1 MTTIIGLM
9 SLFSVL
15 MFFLGV
21 AIGFKKRPSAFHV
34 AGTCSETITA
44 IQNALLQ
51 SNLSAIVAI
60 DKDDKIIEFN
70 PSAERLFKLKRQQVL
85 GLIMAELIV
94 PERYR
99 QMHYAGMKH
108 YLETGMGPVLKKRI
122 EVSALNAQ
130 GDEFPIE
137 MEITPVD
144 STNGTIFVA
153 VINDITERENS
164 RKKIVD
170 ALAQA
175 EEANKA
181 KSLFLTS
188 VSHEIRTPLHAIL
201 SLIECLQHTSL
212 SDLQLKYIST
222 AQQAGDQLLNMVNE
236 ILDLGQIEAGK
247 REIHLSWCRPKAVL
261 EQHLEVYRQS
271 LAEKGLELYLIEAEN
286 VPKAINTDVTM
297 LQQILSNL
305 LSNACKYTESG
316 GITVHSWCQ
325 DGTLDGKPGYWWCC
339 DVIDTGIGLTE
350 EQMQSL
356 FQEFTRFHQ
365 DGSSSGSGVGL
376 MISRLL
382 AQQLGGSLSVH
393 SNKVAGTTFRLSLPI
408 ANVRPKRQFKQLQ
421 QLFVFLY
428 SDNLRWLNCMM
439 QQLDNLGV
447 THQEIVTA
455 DAFLQLPDDAIVI
468 VDTQKGAAPLPFNPL
483 DLSADQQHLRII
495 SAGDDYSAA
504 LAACPRHFAFINQPY
519 RRQDI
524 IAALRAAQRQRS
536 LTFNSVRM
544 NPPQISL
551 SPPQSN
557 QAFHILLVDDSEVN
571 RLTIKTFLGLEGMR
585 VTEASNGEE
594 AIKAVRDTT
603 FDLILMDMRMPV
615 MDGIEAAK
623 LIRSQQ
629 LATGT
634 SIIALTAHVQE
645 KEKQRCMEAGMQD
658 FLTKPIGKSMLIKRV
673 LHWLPKHSTSLHS
686 DIITQSS
693 VDSAT
698 KLFDEKLL
706 MRLKQHIPPAKFK
719 HLLAVF
725 LSEMEKNVA
734 QINSLLNQ
742 QNFTQIEILAHAIK
756 SSANMFGAM
765 QMSNL
770 AQSIEAAC
778 QQCQP
783 ARVAQ
788 YCSLMDDIRQQTEEE
803 FKRFG
808 YVRSG

>member
-15 MFFLGV
+15 MIFLGF
-21 AIGFKKRPSAFHV
+21 AIGRQRHTSALDV
-34 AGTCSETITA
+34 AGNCSESKTA
-44 IQNALLQ
+44 IQNALLH
-51 SNLSAIVAI
+51 SNLSAIVVI
-60 DKDDKIIEFN
+60 DKGDKILEFN
-70 PSAERLFKLKRQQVL
+70 PCAEMLFKRQRQHVL
-85 GLIMAELIV
+85 GLTMAELIM

-99 QMHYAGMKH
+99 QKQCAGMKH
-108 YLETGMGPVLKKRI
+108 YLETGMGSVLKKRI
-122 EVSALNAQ
+122 EVRALNAQ

-137 MEITPVD
+137 MEITPID
-144 STNGTIFVA
+144 SANGTIFVA
-153 VINDITERENS
+153 VINDITEREHS

-188 VSHEIRTPLHAIL
+188 VSHEIRTPLHAVL
-201 SLIECLQHTSL
+201 SLIECLQHTAL
-212 SDLQLKYIST
+212 SDLQLEYVSA
-222 AQQAGDQLLNMVNE
+222 AQQAGDRLLNMVND
-236 ILDLGQIEAGK
+236 ILELGQIESGK
-247 REIHLSWCRPKAVL
+247 REVHFSWCRPKALL

-271 LAEKGLELYLIEAEN
+271 LAEKGLELYLIEAGN
-286 VPKAINTDVTM
+286 GPKLISTDVSM

-316 GITVHSWCQ
+316 GVTVHSWCQ
-325 DGTLDGKPGYWWCC
+325 EETLYGKPERWWCC
-339 DVIDTGIGLTE
+339 DVIDTGISLTE
-350 EQMQSL
+350 EQMKSL
-356 FQEFTRFHQ
+356 FQEFTRLHQ

-382 AQQLGGSLSVH
+382 AEQLGGSLSVH
-393 SNKVAGTTFRLSLPI
+393 SNKEAGTTFRLSLPI
-408 ANVRPKRQFKQLQ
+408 AHVRPKRQFKQLQ
-421 QLFVFLY
+421 QLIVFLY
-428 SDNLRWLNCMM
+428 SDNPRWLNCMM
-439 QQLDNLGV
+439 QQLVNLGV
-447 THQEIVTA
+447 TQQEIVTA
-455 DAFLQLPDDAIVI
+455 DTFGLLPDDAIVI
-468 VDTQKGAAPLPFNPL
+468 VDTQKGAVPLPFNPL
-483 DLSADQQHLRII
+483 VLSEEQQHLRII

-544 NPPQISL
+544 NPPQIML
-551 SPPQSN
+551 SPPQTR

-585 VTEASNGEE
+585 VTEASNGQE
-594 AIKAVRDTT
+594 AINAVRDTT

-615 MDGIEAAK
+615 MDGIEAAQ

-629 LATGT
+629 LAKGT
-634 SIIALTAHVQE
+634 PIIALTAHVQE
-645 KEKQRCMEAGMQD
+645 TEKQRCLEAGMQD
-658 FLTKPIGKSMLIKRV
+658 FLTKPIGKSMLIKR
-673 LHWLPKHSTSLHS
+673 LLNWLPKHRTAS
-686 DIITQSS
+686 DREVFTGS
-693 VDSAT
+693 VDDTST

-706 MRLKQHIPPAKFK
+706 MRLKQDIPPAKFK
-719 HLLAVF
+719 HLLEVF
-725 LSEMEKNVA
+725 LSEMEKSVS

-742 QNFTQIEILAHAIK
+742 QNFTQIEILVHAIK
-756 SSANMFGAM
+756 SSANMFGAI

-770 AQSIEAAC
+770 ALSIETAC
-778 QQCQP
+778 QEQQL
-783 ARVAQ
+783 ARVAE
-788 YCSLMDDIRQQTEEE
+788 YCALMDDMRQQTEIE

-808 YVRSG
+808 FVR